1 MRSTKTKRNSAFSPG
16 VLSLTILLLI
26 LLLPATAGAADYWV
40 WGRVYSASP
49 LAEGEEL
56 PVNPLSDVFTSHP
69 ERIIGENLI
78 PQVPRNLVK
87 VEVIDASDGSELG
100 NYIVRQDGGYLISFS
115 ATGASISVR
124 FIVEELATS
133 QVLLDSDPVILS
145 PWPTPNM
152 YFLLAAEASAEIDND
167 REYAPSPPLPAI
179 YTAIF
184 TRVGKIEVAT
194 EVGGTTQHLIDPAT
208 GLVDVP
214 STVADDLAIPE
225 YEDAPLGGNLYIF
238 GAFSRDLYDLSPSVH
253 YRIHVQN
260 VDDPT
265 DHWYMSDEL
274 VKTKYT
280 VNFTTG
286 EVETERV
293 TLGPWDVGGTPN
305 CYELTPI
312 AVSNNVF
319 WSFPDLVALW
329 RTGQFNGRYEITL
342 EIIGLSSPA
351 DFAAIADHTD
361 ITLRLD
367 NVAPVAKIDPLQS
380 GDFDTP
386 RVYTP
391 GPVPASDDLLDAL
404 LGTFPADY
412 GGTAD
417 PTCLI
422 LNLEPPGPT
431 KYLAFNLTGYHAN
444 GFLRYWHFRYERN
457 DKKNEILMGKK
468 YDGTTNSMVDYSAG
482 IRISSAQTDVGG
494 FQDKYLYLDT
504 DHLQPL
510 AETTALGGCAYRFVI
525 YVTTRTTD
533 GYQYLRYRWDQDL
546 HYVQR

>member
-1 MRSTKTKRNSAFSPG
+1 MKSTKTNRKCAFSFG
-16 VLSLTILLLI
+16 VLFLAILLLI
-26 LLLPATAGAADYWV
+26 LLLPATVVAADYWV

-49 LAEGEEL
+49 LVEGEEL
-56 PVNPLSDVFTSHP
+56 PDNPLSGVFTSNP

-87 VEVIDASDGSELG
+87 VQVIRASNGSELG
-100 NYIVRQDGGYLISFS
+100 NYLVSQDGGYLISFT
-115 ATGASISVR
+115 AAGGGISVR

-133 QVLLDSDPVILS
+133 KVLLDSDPITLS
-145 PWPTPNM
+145 PWPSPNM
-152 YFLLAAEASAEIDND
+152 RFLLVAEASAEIDND
-167 REYAPSPPLPAI
+167 REYAPSAPLPAF

-208 GLVDVP
+208 GLVNVP
-214 STVADDLAIPE
+214 PNVASDLAIPA
-225 YEDAPLGGNLYIF
+225 YEDAPLGGNLYVF
-238 GAFSRDLYDLSPSVH
+238 GAFSIKLYDLPVH
-253 YRIHVQN
+253 YRIHIKN
-260 VDDPT
+260 VDDPA

-329 RTGQFNGRYEITL
+329 RTGEFNGRYELTL
-342 EIIGLSSPA
+342 EIVGLSNPA
-351 DFAAIADHTD
+351 EFAAITDYTD

-391 GPVPASDDLLDAL
+391 GPVPAGDDLLDAL

-422 LNLEPPGPT
+422 LNLQPPSPT
-431 KYLAFNLTGYHAN
+431 KYVAFKLTGYHAN
-444 GFLRYWHFRYERN
+444 GFLRYWYFKYERN
-457 DKKNEILMGKK
+457 DKKNEFLIGKN
-468 YDGTTNSMVDYSAG
+468 YDGTSNSMVDYLTG

-510 AETTALGGCAYRFVI
+510 TETTPLGGCAYRFVI
-525 YVTTRTTD
+525 GVSTRTTD
-533 GYQYLRYRWDQDL
+533 GYQYLRYRWDRDL